1 MREVVAVGRFLNKGN
16 QKFAEFSRT
25 KYFIDKTEILNVLLE
40 KDADEKFIC
49 CSRPRRFGKSVT
61 ADMITAYF
69 SRGADSRSLF
79 EPLKCTKNE
88 LFLKSMNQYD
98 TIFVDIQAQF
108 VAAASVVMEP
118 NRYIQKNIVK
128 ELQEK
133 YSELISDDLPLM
145 AALAIIN
152 NETGNQF
159 VIIFDEWDY
168 PIRERSMDNKERLDY
183 IEFLRG
189 LFKSSDAKNYIRLAY
204 LTGILPMVRMKGQ
217 SAVNNFHE
225 YTMIRPKDLG
235 DFIGFTEEEVAWL
248 CEKYHIDF
256 QKMKEWYNGYNING
270 RAIYNP
276 LSVVRAIAEDDF
288 GQFWTETGTYEDIGE
303 LINRN
308 FNGLREAVIEM
319 LSGNRI
325 HVNVAG
331 CQNDMHTFVDK
342 DQVITILI
350 HLGYFAYDKSE
361 QEAYVPNKEIQE
373 VFYKYMENQSGDNLS
388 KFMELSESIAE
399 AVLTMDED
407 AAARLIQEVHNDF
420 VSSIEYNDENSL
432 SCTITVALLAF
443 FQYYHKPVR
452 EFPCGKGFADIVY
465 LPLAKHPNRPVV
477 VVELKWNKDARTA
490 IKQIKERAYPES
502 LKDYSGE
509 ILLVGITYNKKTKEH
524 QCMIENYQK
533 EDNNSPSA
541 QFFPQKKYAHR
552 NIED

>member
-1 MREVVAVGRFLNKGN
+1 MGRFLNEGN
-16 QKFAEFSRT
+16 QKFSEFSKT
-25 KYFIDKTEILNVLLE
+25 KYFIDKSEMLNVLLE

-49 CSRPRRFGKSVT
+49 SSRPRRFGKSVT
-61 ADMITAYF
+61 ADMMTAYF
-69 SRGADSRSLF
+69 SRGVDSRNLF

-88 LFLKSMNQYD
+88 LFLNSMNQYD
-98 TIFVDIQAQF
+98 TIFMDIQAQF
-108 VAAASVVMEP
+108 VVARKMGVNPNEHIDHIVV
-118 NRYIQKNIVK
+118 R
-128 ELQEK
+128 ELQEQ
-133 YSELISDDLPLM
+133 YPDLISDKMILAD
-145 AALAIIN
+145 ALSVIN
-152 NETGNQF
+152 HATGSQF

-168 PIRERSMDNKERLDY
+168 PIRELDKDSKERSDY

-189 LFKSSDAKNYIRLAY
+189 LFKSSGAKNYIRLAY

-225 YTMIRPKDLG
+225 YTMLRPKDLG

-248 CEKYHIDF
+248 CEKYHVDF

-270 RAIYNP
+270 RAVYNP

-308 FNGLREAVIEM
+308 FDGLREAVIEM

-325 HVNVAG
+325 HVNVTG
-331 CQNDMHTFVDK
+331 CRNDMHTFADK
-342 DQVITILI
+342 DEVITTLI
-350 HLGYFAYDKSE
+350 HLGYFAYDRAA

-388 KFMELSESIAE
+388 KFMKLSESIVE
-399 AVLTMDED
+399 AVLTMDESET
-407 AAARLIQEVHNDF
+407 ARLIQEVHSDF

-443 FQYYHKPVR
+443 FQYYHRPVR
-452 EFPCGKGFADIVY
+452 EFPCGKGFADIIY

-477 VVELKWNKDARTA
+477 VVELKWNQSARTA
-490 IKQIKERAYPES
+490 ITQIKERAYPES

-509 ILLVGITYNKKTKEH
+509 ILLVGITYDKKTKEH
-524 QCMIENYQK
+524 QCIIESYQK
-533 EDNNSPSA
+533 EGSRLS
-541 QFFPQKKYAHR
+541 
-552 NIED
+552 

>member
-1 MREVVAVGRFLNKGN
+1 MGRFLNKGN

-25 KYFIDKTEILNVLLE
+25 KYFIDKTDMLNVLLE

-61 ADMITAYF
+61 ADMMTAYF
-69 SRGADSRSLF
+69 SRGVDSRSLF
-79 EPLKCTKNE
+79 EPLKCAKDE

-108 VAAASVVMEP
+108 VEAAGTGIDP
-118 NRYIQKNIVK
+118 NQFIQKNVVK
-128 ELQEK
+128 ELQEA
-133 YSELISDDLPLM
+133 YSELLVDDTSLM
-145 AALAIIN
+145 GALSIIN

-168 PIRERSMDNKERLDY
+168 PIRQLDKNSKEQLDY

-189 LFKSSDAKNYIRLAY
+189 LFKNSDAKTYIRLAY
-204 LTGILPMVRMKGQ
+204 LTGILPMVRTKGQ

-235 DFIGFTEEEVAWL
+235 DFIGFTEAEAAWL
-248 CEKYHIDF
+248 CEKYHVDF

-270 RAIYNP
+270 RAVYNP

-288 GQFWTETGTYEDIGE
+288 GQFWTDTGTYEDIGE

-308 FNGLREAVIEM
+308 FDGLREAVIEM
-319 LSGNRI
+319 LSGSRI

-331 CQNDMHTFVDK
+331 CRNDMHTFTDK
-342 DQVITILI
+342 DQVITTLI
-350 HLGYFAYDKSE
+350 HLGYFAYDKVS
-361 QEAYVPNKEIQE
+361 QEAYVPNKEIQN
-373 VFYKYMENQSGDNLS
+373 VFYKYMENQTGDNLS
-388 KFMELSESIAE
+388 KFMKLSESIAE
-399 AVLTMDED
+399 AVLTMDES
-407 AAARLIQEVHNDF
+407 ATARLIQEVHSDF
-420 VSSIEYNDENSL
+420 ISSIEYNDENSL

-443 FQYYHKPVR
+443 FKYYHRPVR

-465 LPLAKHPNRPVV
+465 LPLARHPNRPAV
-477 VVELKWNKDARTA
+477 VVELKWNQSAQTA
-490 IKQIKERAYPES
+490 ITQIKERAYPES

-509 ILLVGITYNKKTKEH
+509 ILLTGITYDKKTKEH
-524 QCMIENYQK
+524 QCMIERFQK
-533 EDNNSPSA
+533 EDGSSPS
-541 QFFPQKKYAHR
+541 
-552 NIED
+552 

>member
-1 MREVVAVGRFLNKGN
+1 M
-16 QKFAEFSRT
+16 
-25 KYFIDKTEILNVLLE
+25 LLE

-108 VAAASVVMEP
+108 VAAASVLMEP

-168 PIRERSMDNKERLDY
+168 PIREHSMDNKERLDY

-204 LTGILPMVRMKGQ
+204 LTGILPMVRMKVQ
-217 SAVNNFHE
+217 SAVNIFHE
-225 YTMIRPKDLG
+225 YTMIWPKDLG

-276 LSVVRAIAEDDF
+276 LSVVRAIAENDF
-288 GQFWTETGTYEDIGE
+288 GQFWTETGTYEDIGG

-308 FNGLREAVIEM
+308 FDGLREAVIEM

-331 CQNDMHTFVDK
+331 CQNDMHTFADK
-342 DQVITILI
+342 NQVITILI

-388 KFMELSESIAE
+388 KFMELSTACKTPKQTSRRGGIKVEQRRPDSHQTDQRTRISR
-399 AVLTMDED
+399 VL
-407 AAARLIQEVHNDF
+407 
-420 VSSIEYNDENSL
+420 
-432 SCTITVALLAF
+432 
-443 FQYYHKPVR
+443 
-452 EFPCGKGFADIVY
+452 KGLFWGNFIGRHY
-465 LPLAKHPNRPVV
+465 LRQ
-477 VVELKWNKDARTA
+477 KD
-490 IKQIKERAYPES
+490 
-502 LKDYSGE
+502 
-509 ILLVGITYNKKTKEH
+509 
-524 QCMIENYQK
+524 
-533 EDNNSPSA
+533 
-541 QFFPQKKYAHR
+541 
-552 NIED
+552 